1 MKSSQEQQ
9 ERRIIEHLLAGD
21 RKTLDTL
28 YHTYSKHL
36 YNFVYTRIPEKH
48 VAEELA
54 QDIFLQFLESARD
67 FRFQSSIKT
76 FLFTIARNKVID
88 YIRKKKVKKIFFSHM
103 PSFVVDGLATVVM
116 DDSIERKDLQQRLE
130 KTFHE
135 LPHDYQ
141 LVLRLK
147 YIDEMPVTEIADTLS
162 RTFKSTESLLFR
174 ARRAFIEVYERLA

>member
-1 MKSSQEQQ
+1 MKSPNEHH
-9 ERRIIEHLLAGD
+9 ERLIIDKLLSGD
-21 RKTLDTL
+21 RKTLDSL
-28 YHTYSKHL
+28 YHAYSKHL
-36 YNFVYTRIPEKH
+36 YNFAYIRIPEKH

-103 PSFVVDGLATVVM
+103 PSFVVEGLVSVV
-116 DDSIERKDLQQRLE
+116 DDSLERKDLQQRLE
-130 KTFHE
+130 KTFNE

-147 YIDEMPVTEIADTLS
+147 YIDEMPVTEIAEELS

-174 ARRAFIEVYERLA
+174 ARRAFIEIYQRLA